1 MLIKLSVVSIKD
13 PVLVNTLNISTIYNK
28 VVKMNN
34 SDIIELEDD
43 ALHDLLLNMAPK
55 EKTVKNVEPKPE
67 LLELFEKL
75 HKLTGGKGKT
85 VFSLVRE
92 KKLGELLGKHRMT
105 EELLLKAAKNIG
117 ENDFLQGV
125 NDSKKRYGN
134 IDYLLRPDKAASWSE
149 DQEDK
154 KKKGMF

>member
-1 MLIKLSVVSIKD
+1 MLIKLSTFSFGK
-13 PVLVNTLNISTIYNK
+13 PVLINTQNISTIDGTR
-28 VVKMNN
+28 VKMNN
-34 SDIIELEDD
+34 SDIIVLEEDS
-43 ALHDLLLNMAPK
+43 LHELLLNMIPK
-55 EKTVKNVEPKPE
+55 EKRVKNNEPKAE

-85 VFSLVRE
+85 VFSLSRE

-134 IDYLLRPDKAASWSE
+134 VDYLLRPDKAASWSE